1 MQHLGLGSE
10 VPQAH
15 SALAAV
21 SSQVLESAM
30 SALVEGDVFGSSVS
44 SLLDSHLLCR
54 LLCQAAVKAIA
65 RVGLSLE
72 EEVGRRT
79 WKVINAKSVSQS

>member
-1 MQHLGLGSE
+1 
-10 VPQAH
+10 
-15 SALAAV
+15 
-21 SSQVLESAM
+21 M

-44 SLLDSHLLCR
+44 SLLDSHLLCH
-54 LLCQAAVKAIA
+54 LLGQAAVKAIA

-79 WKVINAKSVSQS
+79 WKVMNAKSMSQS